1 MKIAGLQKLTL
12 LDYPGNIAAIIFTKG
27 CNFNCG
33 YCQNSSLILNDDEE
47 LISEAEIFSYLE
59 KRRKI
64 LDAVVI
70 SGGEPTIQKDLKSF
84 IIKIKDMGFKVK
96 LDTNGYNPNL
106 LEELINE
113 NLLDY
118 VAMDIKADLNNYERV
133 ACKKI
138 NINNILRSISLL
150 KESKI
155 DYEFRTTVIKGIHDI
170 KVIESILN
178 IIGSDSKYY
187 IQNFEESADV
197 LDKSLSG
204 FSKEELT
211 LMKERIN
218 KEYELTN
225 VRGLY
230 SEIGGKSYV

>member
-1 MKIAGLQKLTL
+1 MRIAGLQKLTL

-33 YCQNSSLILNDDEE
+33 YCQNSSLILNDGEE
-47 LISEAEIFSYLE
+47 LISEAEVFNYLE

-84 IIKIKDMGFKVK
+84 IIKIKNMGFKVK

-118 VAMDIKADLNNYERV
+118 VAMDIKADLNNYEKV

-138 NINNILRSISLL
+138 NINNILRSINLL

-170 KVIESILN
+170 NTLESILN
-178 IIGSDSKYY
+178 IIGRDSKYY
-187 IQNFEESADV
+187 IQNFEESMGV

-211 LMKERIN
+211 LMNERIK

-230 SEIGGKSYV
+230 SEMGGKSYV

>member
-1 MKIAGLQKLTL
+1 MRIAGLQKLTL

-33 YCQNSSLILNDDEE
+33 YCQNSSLILNDGEE
-47 LISEAEIFSYLE
+47 LIEELEVLKYLE

-84 IIKIKDMGFKVK
+84 IIKIKNMGFKVK

-106 LEELINE
+106 LEELIND

-138 NINNILRSISLL
+138 NVNNILRSISLL
-150 KESKI
+150 KESNI
-155 DYEFRTTVIKGIHDI
+155 AYEFRTTVIKGIHDI
-170 KVIESILN
+170 NMLENILN
-178 IIGSDSKYY
+178 IIGEDSKYY
-187 IQNFEESADV
+187 IQNFEESQNV

-204 FSKEELT
+204 FSKEELQE
-211 LMKERIN
+211 LKERIN
-218 KEYELTN
+218 RKHELTS

>member
-1 MKIAGLQKLTL
+1 MRIAGLQKLTL

-27 CNFNCG
+27 CNFNCS
-33 YCQNSSLILNDDEE
+33 YCQNSSLILNDGEE
-47 LISEAEIFSYLE
+47 LIDELEVLKYLE

-70 SGGEPTIQKDLKSF
+70 SGGEPTIQKDLKAF
-84 IIKIKDMGFKVK
+84 IIKIKNMGFKVK

-106 LEELINE
+106 LEELIND

-138 NINNILRSISLL
+138 NVNNILRSISVL
-150 KESKI
+150 KESNI
-155 DYEFRTTVIKGIHDI
+155 AYEFRTTVIKGIHDI
-170 KVIESILN
+170 NTIENILN
-178 IIGSDSKYY
+178 LIGNDSKYY

-211 LMKERIN
+211 WMQEKIS
-218 KEYELTN
+218 KGYELIN

>member
-1 MKIAGLQKLTL
+1 MKVAGLQKLTL

-33 YCQNSSLILNDDEE
+33 YCQNSSLILNDGEE
-47 LISEAEIFSYLE
+47 LIDELEILKYLE

-84 IIKIKDMGFKVK
+84 IIKIKNMGFKVK

-106 LEELINE
+106 LEELINDG
-113 NLLDY
+113 LLDY

-138 NINNILRSISLL
+138 NVNNILRSISLL
-150 KESKI
+150 KESNI
-155 DYEFRTTVIKGIHDI
+155 AYEFRTTVIKGIHDI
-170 KVIESILN
+170 NMVENILN
-178 IIGSDSKYY
+178 MIGEDSKYY
-187 IQNFEESADV
+187 IQNFEDSKDV

-204 FSKEELT
+204 FSKEELHE
-211 LMKERIN
+211 LKERIN
-218 KEYELTN
+218 RKHELTS

>member
-27 CNFNCG
+27 CNFSCA
-33 YCQNSSLILNDDEE
+33 YCQNSSLIVNDGEE
-47 LISEAEIFSYLE
+47 LIDEYEVLKYLE

-70 SGGEPTIQKDLKSF
+70 SGGEPTIQKDLKEF
-84 IIKIKDMGFKVK
+84 IIKIKNMGFKVK

-106 LEELINE
+106 LEELIKD

-118 VAMDIKADLNNYERV
+118 VAMDIKADLNNYEKI

-138 NINNILRSISLL
+138 NINNILRSINIL
-150 KESKI
+150 KESNI
-155 DYEFRTTVIKGIHDI
+155 AYEFRTTVIKGIHD
-170 KVIESILN
+170 VSAIENILN
-178 IIGSDSKYY
+178 IIGEGSKYY

-204 FSKEELT
+204 FSKEELQE
-211 LMKERIN
+211 LKERIN
-218 KEYELTN
+218 RKHELIS

>member
-1 MKIAGLQKLTL
+1 MRIAGLQKLTL

-33 YCQNSSLILNDDEE
+33 YCQNSSLILNDGEE
-47 LISEAEIFSYLE
+47 LIDELEILKYLE

-84 IIKIKDMGFKVK
+84 IIKIKNMGFKVK

-106 LEELINE
+106 LEELIND

-138 NINNILRSISLL
+138 NVNNILRSISLL
-150 KESKI
+150 KESNI
-155 DYEFRTTVIKGIHDI
+155 AYEFRTTVIKGIHDI
-170 KVIESILN
+170 NMLENILN
-178 IIGSDSKYY
+178 IIGEDSKYY
-187 IQNFEESADV
+187 IQNFEESQNV

-204 FSKEELT
+204 FSKEELQE
-211 LMKERIN
+211 LKERIN
-218 KEYELTN
+218 RKHELTS